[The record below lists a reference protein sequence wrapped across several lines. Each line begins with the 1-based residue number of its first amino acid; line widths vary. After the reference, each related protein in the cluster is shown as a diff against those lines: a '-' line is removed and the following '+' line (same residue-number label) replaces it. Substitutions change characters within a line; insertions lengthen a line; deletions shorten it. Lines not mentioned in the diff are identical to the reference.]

1 MTTPQTINK
10 EKEKKEDKILFSR
23 KVVLE
28 VYEKE
33 LYSSLLEDYLKTRE
47 VKIDGKS
54 YNLSEDWGSFEEILE
69 SVRKKVEVLRYVN
82 DETYRQL
89 EQEILVDVGKLL
101 YKLTYKHRT

>member
-33 LYSSLLEDYLKTRE
+33 LYSSLLEDYIKSRE
-47 VKIDGKS
+47 VKIDGKTH
-54 YNLSEDWGSFEEILE
+54 YVNGDWGKFEEIME
-69 SVRKKVEVLRYVN
+69 SLKKKIDVLRYIN
-82 DETYRQL
+82 DSTY
-89 EQEILVDVGKLL
+89 EQIKLEILLDIGRLL
-101 YKLTYKHRT
+101 YKLEYKHRV

>member
-1 MTTPQTINK
+1 MTQTTNK

-33 LYSSLLEDYLKTRE
+33 LYSSLLEDYIKTRE

-54 YNLSEDWGSFEEILE
+54 YNLSEDWGSFQDILE
-69 SVRKKVEVLRYVN
+69 SLTKKVEVLKFVN
-82 DETYRQL
+82 DETYR
-89 EQEILVDVGKLL
+89 EIEKEILVDVGRLL
-101 YKLTYKHRT
+101 YKLSYKKRT